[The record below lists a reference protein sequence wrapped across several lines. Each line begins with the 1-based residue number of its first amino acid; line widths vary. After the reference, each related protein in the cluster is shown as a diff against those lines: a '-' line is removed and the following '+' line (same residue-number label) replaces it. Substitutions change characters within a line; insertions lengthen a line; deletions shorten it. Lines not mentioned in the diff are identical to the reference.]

1 MSKQR
6 GRTVEATKTSLT
18 VLDVIAELGGEAE
31 TAEIANELPLAVS
44 TVYKHLRTLENE
56 GFITKFEGQ
65 YRIGSKCL
73 ELGGYVRRYDDIYRT
88 AEADIQEIANET
100 GELANLMVEE
110 DGLGVYIHTA
120 RGEKAVNIDTSLGK
134 RMPLNITAL
143 GKAILSTMTEERIDE
158 IIDQRGLSRQ
168 TPQTITGRDEFDA
181 ELERIRDSGVA
192 YERNQRVDGIC
203 CIAAPIAVEGKRHAA
218 ISITGPE
225 RRMSEERLQN
235 ELKDVI
241 QRVANVIEI
250 NLTYE

>member
-31 TAEIANELPLAVS
+31 TAEIANELPFAVS

-56 GFITKFEGQ
+56 GFITKCGGQ

-73 ELGGYVRRYDDIYRT
+73 ELGGYVRQYDDIYRT
-88 AEADIQEIANET
+88 AEADLQEMANET

-120 RGEKAVNIDTSLGK
+120 KGEKAVNIDTSLGK
-134 RMPLNITAL
+134 RMPLNFTAL
-143 GKAILSTMTEERIDE
+143 GKAILSTMTEERVDE
-158 IIDQRGLSRQ
+158 ILDQRGLPRQ
-168 TPQTITGRDEFDA
+168 TPQTITDRDEFDA

-203 CIAAPIAVEGKRHAA
+203 CVAAPITVEGKRHAA

-235 ELKDVI
+235 ELKDVV